1 MAYTGSDR
9 WRTQVEEAIQPR
21 KACVPWWALIGQ
33 VIPIGPGVSSHRAWM
48 DYGIGQAESW
58 NGVSALTPQDI
69 GALGYVDIALTGS
82 GAWIAKAAN
91 VARADQITPEVV
103 QSTLQKLLASLDY
116 ASAKKPIDWLRAGVT
131 DSYTY
136 YTSPPGGATST
147 KTFFSTTHTATGG
160 DTMTNKL
167 TVALDADSLALA
179 VQMIQKH
186 KDWHGMSL
194 NLGDGPFILVVPP
207 ELKDTAAKLTKS
219 STVVEYGTDDTDSI
233 AATGANINPRAL
245 EDYLIVVD
253 KTASD
258 TDDWGLID
266 VSLNTGLLR
275 MCVEQDITVVID
287 DAQATTQ
294 QVTMS
299 VSRRMNG
306 SLAPRPVGIVWSS
319 VTA

>member
-9 WRTQVEEAIQPR
+9 WRTQVEEAINPR
-21 KACVPWWALIGQ
+21 KAFVPWWALVGEA
-33 VIPIGPGVSSHRAWM
+33 IPIGPGVSSHRAWM
-48 DYGIGQAESW
+48 DYGIGQADSW
-58 NGVSALTPQDI
+58 NGVSALTPQDV
-69 GALGYVDIALTGS
+69 GALAYVDIALTGS

-91 VARADQITPEVV
+91 VARADQITPEIV
-103 QSTLQKLLASLDY
+103 QSTLMGLLQSLDY
-116 ASAKKPIDWLRAGVT
+116 AASKKPIDWLRAGVT

-147 KTFFSTTHTATGG
+147 KTFFATNHTVTGG
-160 DTMTNKL
+160 GTLTNKL

-179 VQMIQKH
+179 IQMIQRH
-186 KDWHGMSL
+186 RDYHGKYL
-194 NLGDGPFILVVPP
+194 NLGDGPFILIVPP
-207 ELKDTAAKLTKS
+207 ELKDTASKITKS
-219 STVVEYGTDDTDSI
+219 STVVEYSTDADDSI
-233 AATGANINPRAL
+233 TATGANINPRSF
-245 EDYLIVVD
+245 EDFLIVVD

-266 VSLNTGLLR
+266 VSLNTRMLR
-275 MCVEQDITVVID
+275 MCIEQDITVVID
-287 DAQATTQ
+287 DTQATTQ